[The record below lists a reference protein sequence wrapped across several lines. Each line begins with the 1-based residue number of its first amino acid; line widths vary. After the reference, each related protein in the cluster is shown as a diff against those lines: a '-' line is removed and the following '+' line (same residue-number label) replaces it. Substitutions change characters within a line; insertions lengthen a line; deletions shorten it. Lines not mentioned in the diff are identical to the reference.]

1 MMIGSFAF
9 PLGFNVEAIGTGY
22 FGYQGT
28 GSTSEAITN
37 IIHFT
42 NFTLSRAATV
52 SGITA
57 KTYSLNG
64 GTQEKFA
71 LYYQSNR
78 TRIAYTA
85 QGTATG
91 TGTTGTWVTLNFATP
106 VTIPAG
112 NYQLAAWGGSAPA
125 GDTPARLVSATD
137 RQTTTVFSDGFEGD
151 SSHWDDNWDYKPKT
165 GWQRDTWRFHG
176 GAVSAEGTT
185 GYIYSDPVDT
195 SVATVSIPLSFWYY
209 LDATEA
215 DDFEL
220 YYYDGSTYDFIADLG
235 GGVEDTW
242 LQYTANITDS
252 QYFKTNFSIAFRDH
266 HDYSGEHINVD
277 DVLISTY
284 NDVPAIRNLMPW
296 VAQSYGTFPSSYT
309 PAGYHNLKGCI
320 YANYTYVTAPAVTT
334 NTSTNAEETTV
345 TMNGF
350 VTDDGGEDV
359 TFDFQYGL
367 TTGYG
372 SDTSNVAVSTGEVV
386 NINQGS
392 LTPGKLYHY
401 RSRAMNTNTTSYG
414 SDKTF
419 LTKPNEP
426 TALTIS
432 NTGSL
437 EQTIRWTHGTGYN
450 RSVVRGTIGSYPSSP
465 QTGTAIYNGTSDNV
479 VRVGLTVGNVWYYRV
494 WEYMTWNSTSMF
506 SDTYDEGFLVVTTT
520 TAPNVTTNDPAVG
533 KTYAV
538 LNGEI
543 TDDGGAFCKAQF
555 QYGLTTGYGTNTTIE
570 SIPWGEDFDDDT
582 VGSNPTSD
590 WYAYNEGGGDY
601 GVVSNTFSHSSP
613 NSFKKTGGI
622 GKTSDFLFNEGINP
636 SSFSFWAYQTG
647 GMQYWYA
654 NGSGG
659 GMNNFLICDATSW
672 APQINF
678 THPGTIDLYAQINE
692 WVKITLDFNWSTNK
706 YRLSISNATSS
717 STSTWANIG
726 YTDLRCLRVYQLVL
740 GTNYFDDF
748 SFPLSDGN
756 FSFNAT
762 GLTDHATLYH
772 YRAVAT
778 NTNGTNI
785 GYGADKVFLTQPD
798 EPGSFTATDI
808 NANTTQHL
816 TWTHGTGYNRT
827 VVRVGTTGFPADP
840 QSGSSVYNGTGT
852 GCYYSTVLPGQL
864 YYYRAWEYA
873 TYGAYHQFSPW
884 SRIGCLT
891 KPASVTNVSIGS
903 ASTTSVN
910 FTWDK
915 GLGANRTVIVRKTGS
930 YPTSRTDGT
939 IVYNGTASYFN
950 YTSIP
955 ADTYLSA
962 WSWTNWT
969 YNPTLSQF
977 SLDPTI
983 MPWKVIGVNVFN
995 ESKPSQALTFSIQIR
1010 NANGSEVLQY
1020 LNNTGFLFVDLTNFT
1035 SGSNVYMR
1043 AWATN
1048 YQARERTFPI
1058 FQNNYYNISFYLPR
1072 KVVDDGGDPE
1082 GGGNENTSELRGYID
1097 SISVTSNL
1105 TDATIPLT
1113 HALDSMISV
1122 EIYKSGCTVRAHT
1135 DSKTITSYTANV
1147 WMTLSYSSVGISSVQ
1162 VWNTTLY
1169 GTYGGLVFIPADKYT
1184 YYSANHTVKI
1194 DKSVLNSHALT
1205 ITIAKV
1211 DYSYNDCSG
1220 GEFGIWVSV
1229 PSNKYTYTSTSVI
1242 INKTGYD
1249 NTTTMIR
1256 VNYYYLYYTGA
1267 ITITVYYVRVVEN
1280 INTEYSNYDL
1290 PVADATVIFKRY
1302 MNTTGAYEII
1312 SNLITDANGYVNIYL
1327 IPNVQY
1333 LIHVDKTGYD
1343 STDSNYIPVPGNQLG
1358 QTIEKVLRIVKTAV
1372 TPGSI
1377 NYEFMMKNITWDYSP
1392 KGLTIHGAF
1401 TFYFNIT
1408 SSDSQLEWYSMQ
1420 VLQFNYSSHLW
1431 ENISYQIAF
1440 NAGGGTLS
1448 YNVPNVT
1455 GRYAFHCWFKKIN
1468 YSAYEL
1474 SQTGSFDKFLVYFE
1488 QWMADIPDYA
1498 YYIVLIVIMMIV
1510 SGFCFMYLGT
1520 GILTGYIALGIM
1532 AIGLFIT
1539 DDVSIAIGSNTNISG
1554 WVIFAITFILYT
1566 VGLFLWSKL

>member
-1 MMIGSFAF
+1 MKNTTRYRALLLILLMLVGTFAF
-9 PLGFNVEAIGTGY
+9 PLSFTAEAYSAPTVTTNDATGVEETNATLHGTLTDAFNSIIYNAQGTY
-22 FGYQGT
+22 RKGYQGSSDVQCT
-28 GSTSEAITN
+28 PGSTSLSAGEYALLQTVDGNYVEQGSNSKKYSN
-37 IIHFT
+37 IWF
-42 NFTLSRAATV
+42 NFTINETVSDISSVSIYTKAEAEDMDSSFNWNNSGTLWVKNQDTGLWENKSYLTRIPWALGTTWRWMNATLSSNLDDYIQGGKLMFLIENSHEGDWEYVDLDYVMVNVTYNGSATV
-52 SGITA
+52 
-57 KTYSLNG
+57 
-64 GTQEKFA
+64 
-71 LYYQSNR
+71 R
-78 TRIAYTA
+78 
-85 QGTATG
+85 
-91 TGTTGTWVTLNFATP
+91 
-106 VTIPAG
+106 
-112 NYQLAAWGGSAPA
+112 
-125 GDTPARLVSATD
+125 
-137 RQTTTVFSDGFEGD
+137 
-151 SSHWDDNWDYKPKT
+151 
-165 GWQRDTWRFHG
+165 
-176 GAVSAEGTT
+176 
-185 GYIYSDPVDT
+185 
-195 SVATVSIPLSFWYY
+195 
-209 LDATEA
+209 
-215 DDFEL
+215 
-220 YYYDGSTYDFIADLG
+220 
-235 GGVEDTW
+235 
-242 LQYTANITDS
+242 
-252 QYFKTNFSIAFRDH
+252 
-266 HDYSGEHINVD
+266 
-277 DVLISTY
+277 
-284 NDVPAIRNLMPW
+284 
-296 VAQSYGTFPSSYT
+296 
-309 PAGYHNLKGCI
+309 
-320 YANYTYVTAPAVTT
+320 
-334 NTSTNAEETTV
+334 
-345 TMNGF
+345 
-350 VTDDGGEDV
+350 
-359 TFDFQYGL
+359 FQYGF

-372 SDTSNVAVSTGEVV
+372 TNSTNQDKDTGDSFLFDATG
-386 NINQGS
+386 
-392 LTPGKLYHY
+392 LTQGKLYHY
-401 RSRAMNTNTTSYG
+401 RTHAYTTFGNGYG

-426 TALTIS
+426 TGITIT
-432 NTGSL
+432 NTGSG
-437 EQTIRWTHGTGYN
+437 EQTISWTHGTGYN
-450 RSVVRGTIGSYPSSP
+450 RSVVRGTIGSYPATP
-465 QTGTAIYNGTSDNV
+465 QSGTAVYNGSSNSV
-479 VRVGLTVGNVWYYRV
+479 VRGGLSLGDDWYYRV
-494 WEYMTWNSTSMF
+494 WEYSSWGSLHQF
-506 SDTYDEGFLVVTTT
+506 SDLYSNGHKTVIVT
-520 TAPNVTTNDPAVG
+520 PAVTMNTATG
-533 KTYAV
+533 VTQTNAT
-538 LNGEI
+538 LRG
-543 TDDGGAFCKAQF
+543 TLTSDGGEATCTVRFTYRCIPDF
-555 QYGLTTGYGTNTTIE
+555 LLGPPPYPSWYVNWTNTTNQTKTI
-570 SIPWGEDFDDDT
+570 GQ
-582 VGSNPTSD
+582 
-590 WYAYNEGGGDY
+590 
-601 GVVSNTFSHSSP
+601 TFSANISANIP
-613 NSFKKTGGI
+613 YPGVLVECKVFANNSI
-622 GKTSDFLFNEGINP
+622 TSYL
-636 SSFSFWAYQTG
+636 
-647 GMQYWYA
+647 
-654 NGSGG
+654 
-659 GMNNFLICDATSW
+659 
-672 APQINF
+672 
-678 THPGTIDLYAQINE
+678 
-692 WVKITLDFNWSTNK
+692 
-706 YRLSISNATSS
+706 SS
-717 STSTWANIG
+717 S
-726 YTDLRCLRVYQLVL
+726 Y
-740 GTNYFDDF
+740 YFMTP
-748 SFPLSDGN
+748 SN
-756 FSFNAT
+756 
-762 GLTDHATLYH
+762 
-772 YRAVAT
+772 VAT
-778 NTNGTNI
+778 NF
-785 GYGADKVFLTQPD
+785 A
-798 EPGSFTATDI
+798 ATDLPT
-808 NANTTQHL
+808 NHSQRL
-816 TWTHGTGYNRT
+816 TWTKGTMARRT
-827 VVRVGTTGFPADP
+827 VIRVGTSGFPANP
-840 QSGSSVYNGTGT
+840 QSGTAVYNGTGSS
-852 GCYYSTVLPGQL
+852 CYYTGATLPGQL

-873 TYGAYHQFSPW
+873 VQEWGAPTGYFAFSNYT
-884 SRIGCLT
+884 RIGCLT
-891 KPASVTNVSIGS
+891 KPASITNVSIS
-903 ASTTSVN
+903 SVSTTRVN

-1242 INKTGYD
+1242 VNKTGYD